1 MISALLDAIDPPA
14 WRGLASCRGIH
25 GQDFFPPAGGER
37 RRERRQ
43 RELRAKAVCAGCPV
57 RSECLDTALAN
68 DERYGVWGGL
78 TDTERAVLAAR
89 AS

>member
-1 MISALLDAIDPPA
+1 MITALLDAIHAPS
-14 WRGLASCRGIH
+14 WRVRASCRGVD
-25 GQDFFPPAGGER
+25 GQDFFPPSGGER

-57 RSECLDTALAN
+57 RGECLDAALAN

-78 TDTERAVLAAR
+78 TDGERAVLILAA
-89 AS
+89 S